1 MILKL
6 KPDIKCPW
14 AGAVLQ
20 ARTLEKQ
27 RADQL
32 DGVRLS
38 RSHTRSAT
46 HATSQAQRFVAQK
59 TVCN

>member
-20 ARTLEKQ
+20 AEAVLQTFQQNVDKPPSLATLHSKCYPIN
-27 RADQL
+27 A
-32 DGVRLS
+32 
-38 RSHTRSAT
+38 
-46 HATSQAQRFVAQK
+46 
-59 TVCN
+59 C

>member
-20 ARTLEKQ
+20 AEAVLQTFQQNAPDLTNKF
-27 RADQL
+27 L
-32 DGVRLS
+32 LI
-38 RSHTRSAT
+38 
-46 HATSQAQRFVAQK
+46 F
-59 TVCN
+59 